1 MGINYY
7 ANTRFSLQKA
17 AAGSQCGVKQ
27 GARGG
32 GGGGA
37 GTPAPQQYSRL
48 GMNPIAENGIK
59 SLGRREAR
67 EEKCTWNFP
76 QREKEAGADC

>member
-1 MGINYY
+1 MQI
-7 ANTRFSLQKA
+7 
-17 AAGSQCGVKQ
+17 Q
-27 GARGG
+27 GFHYRKLLLGLSVVLSKEHGAE
-32 GGGGA
+32 GGA
-37 GTPAPQQYSRL
+37 GTPAPQQYGRL